1 MPRTAIDRRELERL
15 IPALRRYAFGLAGDP
30 AAADDLVQDCLV
42 LALDRERQYRGPRL
56 APWVFAILSNI
67 AKSHH
72 RANRRAPVMEDLGD
86 PASADAAD
94 PAVRIMIFGA
104 LQALPV
110 EQRQALLLTTVEG
123 FSYQEVADIVGTPIG
138 TVMSRIARGRA
149 LLAERLEGASIVPIR
164 RVK

>member
-1 MPRTAIDRRELERL
+1 MERL
-15 IPALRRYAFGLAGDP
+15 IPALRRYAVGLAGDP

-56 APWVFAILSNI
+56 APWVFTILSNL

-72 RANRRAPVMEDLGD
+72 RANRRAPPMENLGD
-86 PASADAAD
+86 TASADAVD
-94 PAVRIMIFGA
+94 PATRSMIIGA
-104 LQALPV
+104 LQALPAD
-110 EQRQALLLTTVEG
+110 QRQALLLATVEG
-123 FSYQEVADIVGTPIG
+123 FSYQEVADIVAVPIG

-149 LLAERLEGASIVPIR
+149 LLAERLEGAAVVPIR